1 MLRKSIFTKL
11 FSGASALAVAASGVN
26 AVSSIS
32 INASNEIPDAFQN
45 TLSSLS
51 EAFDSLNAAME
62 GNSEFAYNA
71 NLNLK
76 LSETEMGIKPID
88 VSALIQQKD
97 KKTSADVNVKYDAKS
112 AVTLNAVYDHEN
124 EIAYLKVPEINNAYL
139 SVKNGE
145 LYNFGAL
152 INALFPSDDND
163 DDYDYDDDYGYEDD
177 SDYDDEYDDDYE
189 DEDALEDLD
198 IEKILS
204 IIENID
210 LEALEEDILSYLDII
225 ESKISVENGNNLEG
239 EINGHKYNYS
249 SQVYTI
255 TGADIQ
261 AIVNDAA
268 DKVKN
273 DDIIKDIALQLGI
286 SETEYSAVIDEIV
299 KDVNDMRPS
308 ELEDKMT
315 VTVYMNGENI
325 AGLAVDDDYKAIFVE
340 DGNFLGIE
348 TATVQEVYE
357 GLTASETTKGWVTA
371 DGNLFN
377 GSFEKKT
384 EYSDGTYDSELT
396 EFNNVS
402 FENGVFSGVIKTRTE
417 SKLYEDED
425 AEFTEKIITSSST
438 ADKINITYVKSQNG
452 NEIMSLTLTG
462 EKTVPNDIMIPTE
475 NVYSM
480 GSLSDIAE
488 YAASSDLQ
496 GFLMNLKNVLG
507 DELFNELFGEMMID
521 PEPVP
526 DSEPDSTDKP
536 DSSGNGDVT
545 SKKPVSDSDKDKSP
559 DTGSAAGISLAA
571 VILTGF
577 AVIASKKK

>member
-11 FSGASALAVAASGVN
+11 FSGASALAVAASGVS

-32 INASNEIPDAFQN
+32 INATNEIPDALQN

-139 SVKNGE
+139 SVKNDE

-163 DDYDYDDDYGYEDD
+163 DYDYDDDYGYEDD
-177 SDYDDEYDDDYE
+177 FDYDDEYDDDYE
-189 DEDALEDLD
+189 DEDDLENLD

-210 LEALEEDILSYLDII
+210 LEALEEDILSYLDIV
-225 ESKISVENGNNLEG
+225 ESKISVENGDNLEG

-273 DDIIKDIALQLGI
+273 DDILKSIALQLGI

-299 KDVNDMRPS
+299 KGVNDMRPS

-371 DGNLFN
+371 DENLFN
-377 GSFEKKT
+377 GSFENKT

-526 DSEPDSTDKP
+526 DSEPDSTNKP

-545 SKKPVSDSDKDKSP
+545 SKKPVLDSDKDKSP
-559 DTGSAAGISLAA
+559 DTGSAVGISLAA

>member
-1 MLRKSIFTKL
+1 MLRKSIFTKVL
-11 FSGASALAVAASGVN
+11 SGASALAVAASGVS
-26 AVSSIS
+26 AVSSIG
-32 INASNEIPDAFQN
+32 INASNEISDALQN

-51 EAFDSLNAAME
+51 EAFDSLNATME

-88 VSALIQQKD
+88 VSALIQQKN

-124 EIAYLKVPEINNAYL
+124 EIAYLKIPEINNAYL

-152 INALFPSDDND
+152 INALFPSDGND
-163 DDYDYDDDYGYEDD
+163 DDDYGYEDD
-177 SDYDDEYDDDYE
+177 FDYDDEYDDGYE

-198 IEKILS
+198 IEKILN

-225 ESKISVENGNNLEG
+225 ESKISVENGDNLEG

-273 DDIIKDIALQLGI
+273 DDIIKSIALQLGI

-308 ELEDKMT
+308 EIEDKMT

-325 AGLAVDDDYKAIFVE
+325 VGLAVDDDYKAIFVE
-340 DGNFLGIE
+340 DGNFIGIE

-377 GSFEKKT
+377 GSFENKT

-402 FENGVFSGVIKTRTE
+402 FENGVFSGVIKTCTE

-438 ADKINITYVKSQNG
+438 ADKININYVKSQNG

-526 DSEPDSTDKP
+526 DSELDSTDKP
-536 DSSGNGDVT
+536 NSSGNGDVT
-545 SKKPVSDSDKDKSP
+545 SKKPVSDSNKDKSP
-559 DTGSAAGISLAA
+559 DTGSAVGISLAA

>member
-1 MLRKSIFTKL
+1 M
-11 FSGASALAVAASGVN
+11 
-26 AVSSIS
+26 
-32 INASNEIPDAFQN
+32 
-45 TLSSLS
+45 
-51 EAFDSLNAAME
+51 
-62 GNSEFAYNA
+62 
-71 NLNLK
+71 
-76 LSETEMGIKPID
+76 
-88 VSALIQQKD
+88 
-97 KKTSADVNVKYDAKS
+97 NVKYDAKS

-152 INALFPSDDND
+152 INALFPSDGND
-163 DDYDYDDDYGYEDD
+163 DDDYGYEDD
-177 SDYDDEYDDDYE
+177 FDYDDEYDDGYE

-198 IEKILS
+198 IEKILN

-225 ESKISVENGNNLEG
+225 ESKISVENGDNLEG

-273 DDIIKDIALQLGI
+273 DDIIKSIALQLGI

-299 KDVNDMRPS
+299 KGVNDMRPS
-308 ELEDKMT
+308 EIEDKMT

-325 AGLAVDDDYKAIFVE
+325 VGLAVDDDYKAIFVE
-340 DGNFLGIE
+340 DGNFIGIE

-377 GSFEKKT
+377 GSFENKT

-402 FENGVFSGVIKTRTE
+402 FENGVFSGVIKTCTE
-417 SKLYEDED
+417 SKLYEDEN

-526 DSEPDSTDKP
+526 DSELDSTDKP
-536 DSSGNGDVT
+536 NSSGNGDVT
-545 SKKPVSDSDKDKSP
+545 SKKPVSDSNKDKSP
-559 DTGSAAGISLAA
+559 DTGSAVGISLAA

>member
-32 INASNEIPDAFQN
+32 INASNEIPDALQN

-177 SDYDDEYDDDYE
+177 SDYDDEYDGDYE

-268 DKVKN
+268 DKIKN
-273 DDIIKDIALQLGI
+273 DDIIKGIALQLGI

-384 EYSDGTYDSELT
+384 EYSDGSYDSELT

-526 DSEPDSTDKP
+526 DSAPDSTDKS

-559 DTGSAAGISLAA
+559 DTGSAVGISLAA

>member
-32 INASNEIPDAFQN
+32 INASNEIPDALQN
-45 TLSSLS
+45 TLTSLS
-51 EAFDSLNAAME
+51 EAFDSLNAIME

-163 DDYDYDDDYGYEDD
+163 DDDYGYEDD
-177 SDYDDEYDDDYE
+177 FDYDDEYDDGYE

-198 IEKILS
+198 IEKILN

-225 ESKISVENGNNLEG
+225 ESKISVENGDNLEG

-273 DDIIKDIALQLGI
+273 DDIIKSIALQLGI

-299 KDVNDMRPS
+299 KGVNDMRPS

-325 AGLAVDDDYKAIFVE
+325 VGLAVDDDYKAIFVE
-340 DGNFLGIE
+340 DGNFIGIE

-377 GSFEKKT
+377 GSFENKT

-402 FENGVFSGVIKTRTE
+402 FENGVFSGVIKTCTE

-526 DSEPDSTDKP
+526 DSELDSTDKP
-536 DSSGNGDVT
+536 NSSGNGDVT

-559 DTGSAAGISLAA
+559 DTGSAVGISLAA